1 MMTNDIP
8 GSAMMTND
16 IPGGLS
22 YRQQRKFAK
31 LNLQE
36 APVFIPPKLNDNL
49 MNPDSNDDDKYL
61 NTDNIIKT
69 KQIIQEYFSCTAT
82 DQNSKIIELINKVV
96 NDNIKFEEIL
106 LAENEAPEFIQFKQ
120 TSQNEIN
127 KEVLARVVKVNNDIN
142 RKLQQEITVKY
153 KEYLDFVSDNVVKHV
168 IEVLDNRLKV
178 DRYAILG
185 YRKKLLGTSFTYFL
199 THLFTHLL
207 VLR

>member
-1 MMTNDIP
+1 
-8 GSAMMTND
+8 
-16 IPGGLS
+16 
-22 YRQQRKFAK
+22 
-31 LNLQE
+31 
-36 APVFIPPKLNDNL
+36 
-49 MNPDSNDDDKYL
+49 
-61 NTDNIIKT
+61 
-69 KQIIQEYFSCTAT
+69 
-82 DQNSKIIELINKVV
+82 
-96 NDNIKFEEIL
+96 
-106 LAENEAPEFIQFKQ
+106 
-120 TSQNEIN
+120 
-127 KEVLARVVKVNNDIN
+127 VNNDIN

>member
-8 GSAMMTND
+8 S
-16 IPGGLS
+16 GLS

-36 APVFIPPKLNDNL
+36 APVFVPPELNDNL

-69 KQIIQEYFSCTAT
+69 KQIIQEYLSCTAT
-82 DQNSKIIELINKVV
+82 DQNSKIIELIDKVI

-199 THLFTHLL
+199 THLFTYLL